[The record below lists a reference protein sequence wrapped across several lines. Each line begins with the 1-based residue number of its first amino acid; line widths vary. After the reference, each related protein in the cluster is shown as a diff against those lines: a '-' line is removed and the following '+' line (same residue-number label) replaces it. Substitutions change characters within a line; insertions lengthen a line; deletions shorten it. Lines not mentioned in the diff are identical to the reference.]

1 MPDLSTQQLKELF
14 DQYGADL
21 FALCY
26 LQAGRPAQALDLMAA
41 ALCDMAANP
50 RLWAQAASPRE
61 GFFRAAYLNCLDNSL
76 RRPKRRKKKKDSPLE
91 EVPRA
96 LPFTLT
102 DPLRQVMKL
111 RLAHKAAL
119 FCRER
124 LGLSGEESA
133 RVLGTSPLRAQR
145 LAESALKKAGVTQG
159 QARANLEALAPGP
172 ENLERVWQE
181 FLDQQG
187 RGGFAARQRCRR
199 ARRFLDAAMP
209 YLALGVVA
217 VCAAAYLG
225 VEYGWFGAPYT
236 PTQPIEGV
244 ITQEGYDGDSAV
256 SLPIETGDVSVF
268 VPEEEGFAEYIVH
281 NTPYSPEDIL
291 RQMVYLGGA
300 PEGTTLLSANLD
312 SGGTESSDGS
322 TVTYTLGDTLSLT
335 LEFSQEAA
343 SLSGEEGEQM
353 LQAMAATFA
362 AYTQGPGPALHPL
375 PGRRAD
381 GKRKNRPGFPGQPA
395 DRHPHRGDGLPGIMG
410 TR

>member
-41 ALCDMAANP
+41 ALCDMASSP

-159 QARANLEALAPGP
+159 QVRANLEALAPG
-172 ENLERVWQE
+172 EDNLERVWQE

-268 VPEEEGFAEYIVH
+268 VPEEGGFAEYIVH

-343 SLSGEEGEQM
+343 SLSGEEGERM

-362 AYTQGPGPALHPL
+362 AYTAQTAGDVNQLSIRCQGEELTVNGKTAQDFL
-375 PGRRAD
+375 D
-381 GKRKNRPGFPGQPA
+381 GQ
-395 DRHPHRGDGLPGIMG
+395 LTI
-410 TR
+410 TRTVETDYRE

>member
-145 LAESALKKAGVTQG
+145 LAESALKKAGITQG
-159 QARANLEALAPGP
+159 QAQTNLEALAPGP

-268 VPEEEGFAEYIVH
+268 VPEEGGFAEYIVH

-300 PEGTTLLSANLD
+300 PAGTTLLSANLD

-343 SLSGEEGEQM
+343 SLSGEEGERT

-362 AYTQGPGPALHPL
+362 AYTQGLDRLSFRCQGEELTVNGKTAQDFL
-375 PGRRAD
+375 D
-381 GKRKNRPGFPGQPA
+381 GQ
-395 DRHPHRGDGLPGIMG
+395 LTI
-410 TR
+410 TRTVETDYRE

>member
-124 LGLSGEESA
+124 LCLSGEESA

-145 LAESALKKAGVTQG
+145 LAKSALKKAGVTQG

-268 VPEEEGFAEYIVH
+268 VPEEGGFAEYIVH

-300 PEGTTLLSANLD
+300 PQGTTLLSANLD

-343 SLSGEEGEQM
+343 TLSGEEGERM

-362 AYTQGPGPALHPL
+362 AYTAQTAGDVNQLSIRCQGEELTVNGKTAQDFL
-375 PGRRAD
+375 D
-381 GKRKNRPGFPGQPA
+381 GQ
-395 DRHPHRGDGLPGIMG
+395 LTI
-410 TR
+410 TRTVETDYRE

>member
-41 ALCDMAANP
+41 ALCDMASSP

-133 RVLGTSPLRAQR
+133 RVLATSPLRAQR
-145 LAESALKKAGVTQG
+145 LAESALKKAGITQG

-181 FLDQQG
+181 FLDQQA

-268 VPEEEGFAEYIVH
+268 VPEEGGFAEYIVH

-291 RQMVYLGGA
+291 RQMVLLGGA

-343 SLSGEEGEQM
+343 SLSGEEGERM

-362 AYTQGPGPALHPL
+362 AYTAQTAGDVNQLSIRCQGEELTVNGKTAQDFL
-375 PGRRAD
+375 D
-381 GKRKNRPGFPGQPA
+381 GQ
-395 DRHPHRGDGLPGIMG
+395 LTI
-410 TR
+410 TRTVETDYRE

>member
-41 ALCDMAANP
+41 ALCDMASSP

-268 VPEEEGFAEYIVH
+268 VPEEGGFAEYIVH

-343 SLSGEEGEQM
+343 SLSGEEGERT

-362 AYTQGPGPALHPL
+362 AYTQGLDRLSFRCQGEELTVNGKTAQDFL
-375 PGRRAD
+375 D
-381 GKRKNRPGFPGQPA
+381 GQ
-395 DRHPHRGDGLPGIMG
+395 LTI
-410 TR
+410 TRTAETDYRE

>member
-159 QARANLEALAPGP
+159 QARANLEALAPG
-172 ENLERVWQE
+172 EDNLERVWQE

-268 VPEEEGFAEYIVH
+268 VPEEGGFAEYIVH

-300 PEGTTLLSANLD
+300 PQGTTLLSANLD

-343 SLSGEEGEQM
+343 SLSGEEGERM

-362 AYTQGPGPALHPL
+362 AYTQGLDQLSFRCQGEELTVNGKTAQDFL
-375 PGRRAD
+375 D
-381 GKRKNRPGFPGQPA
+381 GQ
-395 DRHPHRGDGLPGIMG
+395 LTI
-410 TR
+410 TRTVETDYRE

>member
-268 VPEEEGFAEYIVH
+268 VPEEGGFAEYIVH

-343 SLSGEEGEQM
+343 SLPGEEGERM

-362 AYTQGPGPALHPL
+362 AYTQGLDQLFIRCQGEELTVNGKTAQDFL
-375 PGRRAD
+375 D
-381 GKRKNRPGFPGQPA
+381 GQ
-395 DRHPHRGDGLPGIMG
+395 LTV
-410 TR
+410 TRTVETDYRE

>member
-268 VPEEEGFAEYIVH
+268 VPEEGGFAEYIVH

-291 RQMVYLGGA
+291 RQMVLLGGA

-343 SLSGEEGEQM
+343 SLSGEEGERM

-362 AYTQGPGPALHPL
+362 AYTQGLDQLSIRCPGEELTVN
-375 PGRRAD
+375 
-381 GKRKNRPGFPGQPA
+381 GKTAQDFLGGQ
-395 DRHPHRGDGLPGIMG
+395 LTI
-410 TR
+410 TRTAETDYRE

>member
-50 RLWAQAASPRE
+50 RLWAQAPSPRE

-225 VEYGWFGAPYT
+225 VEYGWFGTPYT

-268 VPEEEGFAEYIVH
+268 VPEEGGFAEYIVH

-343 SLSGEEGEQM
+343 SLSGEEGERM

-362 AYTQGPGPALHPL
+362 AYTQGLDQLSIRCQGEELTVN
-375 PGRRAD
+375 
-381 GKRKNRPGFPGQPA
+381 GKTAQDFLGGQ
-395 DRHPHRGDGLPGIMG
+395 LTV
-410 TR
+410 TRTVETDYRE

>member
-145 LAESALKKAGVTQG
+145 LAESALKKAGITQG

-268 VPEEEGFAEYIVH
+268 VPEEGGFAEYIVH

-300 PEGTTLLSANLD
+300 PQGTTLLSANLD

-343 SLSGEEGEQM
+343 SLSGEEGERM

-362 AYTQGPGPALHPL
+362 AYTQGLDRLSFRCQGEELTVNGKTAQDFL
-375 PGRRAD
+375 D
-381 GKRKNRPGFPGQPA
+381 GQ
-395 DRHPHRGDGLPGIMG
+395 LTV
-410 TR
+410 TRTVETDYRE

>member
-133 RVLGTSPLRAQR
+133 RVLATSPLRAQR

-268 VPEEEGFAEYIVH
+268 VPEEGGFAEYIVH

-291 RQMVYLGGA
+291 RQMVLLGGA

-343 SLSGEEGEQM
+343 SLSGEEGERM

-362 AYTQGPGPALHPL
+362 AYTQGLDQLSIRCQGEELTVN
-375 PGRRAD
+375 
-381 GKRKNRPGFPGQPA
+381 GKTAQDFLGGQ
-395 DRHPHRGDGLPGIMG
+395 LTI
-410 TR
+410 TRTAETDYRE

>member
-41 ALCDMAANP
+41 ALCDMASSP

-268 VPEEEGFAEYIVH
+268 VPEEGGFAEYIVH

-343 SLSGEEGEQM
+343 SLSGEEGERM

-362 AYTQGPGPALHPL
+362 AYTAQTAGDVNQLSIRCQGEELTVNGKTAQDFL
-375 PGRRAD
+375 D
-381 GKRKNRPGFPGQPA
+381 GQ
-395 DRHPHRGDGLPGIMG
+395 LTI
-410 TR
+410 TRTVETDYRE

>member
-14 DQYGADL
+14 NQYGADL

-268 VPEEEGFAEYIVH
+268 VPEEGGFAEYIVH

-291 RQMVYLGGA
+291 RQMVLLGGA
-300 PEGTTLLSANLD
+300 PQGTTLLSANLD

-343 SLSGEEGEQM
+343 SLSGEEGERM

-362 AYTQGPGPALHPL
+362 AYTQGLDRLSFRCQGEELTVNGKTAQDFL
-375 PGRRAD
+375 D
-381 GKRKNRPGFPGQPA
+381 GQ
-395 DRHPHRGDGLPGIMG
+395 LTV
-410 TR
+410 TRTAETDYRE

>member
-50 RLWAQAASPRE
+50 RLWAQAPSPRE

-145 LAESALKKAGVTQG
+145 LAESALKKAGITQG
-159 QARANLEALAPGP
+159 QARANLEALAPG
-172 ENLERVWQE
+172 EDNLERVWQE

-268 VPEEEGFAEYIVH
+268 VPEEGGFAEYIVH

-291 RQMVYLGGA
+291 RQMVLLGGA

-343 SLSGEEGEQM
+343 SLSGEEGERM

-362 AYTQGPGPALHPL
+362 AYTQGLDQLSIRCQGEELTVNGKTAQDFL
-375 PGRRAD
+375 D
-381 GKRKNRPGFPGQPA
+381 GQ
-395 DRHPHRGDGLPGIMG
+395 LTV
-410 TR
+410 TRTVETDYRE

>member
-268 VPEEEGFAEYIVH
+268 VPEEGGFAEYIVH

-343 SLSGEEGEQM
+343 SLSGEEGERM

-362 AYTQGPGPALHPL
+362 AYTQGLDRLSFRCQGEELTVN
-375 PGRRAD
+375 
-381 GKRKNRPGFPGQPA
+381 GKTAQDFLGGQ
-395 DRHPHRGDGLPGIMG
+395 LTI
-410 TR
+410 TRTVETDYRE

>member
-225 VEYGWFGAPYT
+225 VEYGWFGTPYT

-268 VPEEEGFAEYIVH
+268 VPEEGGFAEYIVH

-300 PEGTTLLSANLD
+300 PQGTTLLSANLD

-343 SLSGEEGEQM
+343 TLSGEEGERM

-362 AYTQGPGPALHPL
+362 AYTQGLDRLSFRCQGEELTVN
-375 PGRRAD
+375 
-381 GKRKNRPGFPGQPA
+381 GKTAQDFLGGQ
-395 DRHPHRGDGLPGIMG
+395 LTI
-410 TR
+410 TRTVETDYRE

>member
-26 LQAGRPAQALDLMAA
+26 LQTGRPAQALDLMAA

-225 VEYGWFGAPYT
+225 VEYGWFGTPYT

-268 VPEEEGFAEYIVH
+268 VPEEGGFAEYIVH

-300 PEGTTLLSANLD
+300 PQGTTLLSANLD

-322 TVTYTLGDTLSLT
+322 AVTYTLGDTLSLT

-343 SLSGEEGEQM
+343 SLSGEEGERM

-362 AYTQGPGPALHPL
+362 AYTAQTAGDVNQLSIRCQGEELTVNGKTAQEFL
-375 PGRRAD
+375 D
-381 GKRKNRPGFPGQPA
+381 GQ
-395 DRHPHRGDGLPGIMG
+395 LTI
-410 TR
+410 TRTVETDYRE